1 MATAKKD
8 LLSKKRLFVKNGLR
22 DAELNEFFTRE
33 LADAGYAGVE
43 VRDSPMRTDIIV
55 RATRPQDVLGE
66 KGRRIRELASMVQ
79 KRFKF
84 EEGQVELL
92 AERVANRALC
102 AEAQA
107 ESIRFK
113 LLSGLAVRRACNGV
127 IKGVMDEGAKGCE
140 VVVTGKLRGGRA
152 KAMKFREGYM
162 IKTGHS
168 NRIYVKEAVRHV
180 LMRQG
185 VLGVKVRIMLP
196 QDPEGRQ
203 GPKEPLADIVTVH
216 TPKDEDV
223 MPVPAKVPAKPHG
236 AGFAAGPGAAVAAAP
251 PATGAAPPAAP
262 MA

>member
-1 MATAKKD
+1 M
-8 LLSKKRLFVKNGLR
+8 
-22 DAELNEFFTRE
+22 
-33 LADAGYAGVE
+33 E

-55 RATRPQDVLGE
+55 RATRPQDVLGD

-79 KRFKF
+79 KRFNF
-84 EEGQVELL
+84 AEGQVELL

-113 LLSGLAVRRACNGV
+113 LLGGLAVRRACNGV
-127 IKGVMDEGAKGCE
+127 IKGVMEEGAKGCE
-140 VVVTGKLRGGRA
+140 VIVTGKLRGGRA

-168 NRIYVKEAVRHV
+168 NTIYVKEAVRHV

-185 VLGVKVRIMLP
+185 ALGVKVRIMLP
-196 QDPEGRQ
+196 HDETGRE

-223 MPVPAKVPAKPHG
+223 SPVPASVQAGLIGGG
-236 AGFAAGPGAAVAAAP
+236 AAVAAGPGAVAAAP
-251 PATGAAPPAAP
+251 PTAPA